1 MRIFLM
7 SILCLLMTAGF
18 TFAQDEKPAEKP
30 AAEKPETA
38 EKESPF
44 KTLKDRSSYGI
55 GQNLAAQIKFNDQ
68 LELNFEIV
76 IEGFADSL
84 RDKESKMTERQIQ
97 EAMIELQAQLRA
109 AAEEKQKMQFAEA
122 IKAGKEF
129 LEKNA
134 KREGVKT
141 TKSGLQYE
149 VLKEGDGKVSPK
161 PTDTVTTHYHGTLLD
176 GTVFD
181 SSVDRGEPIDFGVGG
196 VIKGWTEALQLM
208 TVGDKYKLYVPSDL
222 AYGARGA
229 GQKIGPHTTLIFE
242 VELLA
247 INGEK

>member
-141 TKSGLQYE
+141 TKSGLQ
-149 VLKEGDGKVSPK
+149 
-161 PTDTVTTHYHGTLLD
+161 GTLLD

>member
-1 MRIFLM
+1 MRILLSLTLCFL
-7 SILCLLMTAGF
+7 LTPGL
-18 TFAQDEKPAEKP
+18 TFAQDEKPAVKP
-30 AAEKPETA
+30 TETP

-68 LELNFEIV
+68 LDLNFELV
-76 IEGFADSL
+76 IEGFADAL
-84 RDKESKMTERQIQ
+84 RDKEPKMTERQIQ
-97 EAMIELQAQLRA
+97 ETMLELQQLLRA

-129 LEKNA
+129 LVKNG
-134 KREGVKT
+134 KRKGVKT
-141 TKSGLQYE
+141 TESGLQYE
-149 VLKEGDGKVSPK
+149 VLKKGAGKVSPK
-161 PTDTVTTHYHGTLLD
+161 PTDKVTTHYHGTLLD

-208 TVGDKYKLYVPSDL
+208 TVGDKFKLFVPSDL

-229 GQKIGPHTTLIFE
+229 GEKIGPHTTLIFE
-242 VELLA
+242 VELIA
-247 INGEK
+247 INGKK